1 MMGLE
6 AGVAEPTLAN
16 ATKRYPIRTARDNRT
31 HGVLPLPLS
40 FVSKIEK

>member
-1 MMGLE
+1 MMGLQ
-6 AGVAEPTLAN
+6 AGFAESTLAN
-16 ATKRYPIRTARDNRT
+16 VTKRYPIRTARDNRI